1 MFVLQHLAEME
12 VCSLNQ
18 EEKPQSNLVHCCLY
32 LGILGRYWFSS
43 SVEQLPGENYVFY
56 LHCMGM
62 QYAYSFFG
70 SIFSYFE
77 KWNMRP
83 LFLTALSTFFFQPY
97 SSAYPSCL
105 YYPPAKLPDLY
116 SDCSQIQWLIL
127 RCLSVCSHFP
137 TALWQLFAGRWSAL
151 ILYSLYF
158 PGIAF

>member
-1 MFVLQHLAEME
+1 ME

-32 LGILGRYWFSS
+32 LGILGRCWFSS
-43 SVEQLPGENYVFY
+43 SVEQLPSENYVFY

-62 QYAYSFFG
+62 QYAYSFF
-70 SIFSYFE
+70 
-77 KWNMRP
+77 
-83 LFLTALSTFFFQPY
+83 LFWGPSLFWEMKHETTVSHCFKYFFQPH

-105 YYPPAKLPDLY
+105 YYPPAKLPDLC

-137 TALWQLFAGRWSAL
+137 TAIWQLFAGPWSAL

-158 PGIAF
+158 PCIAL